1 MVSGYPNIRVIIY
14 IIIIIVT
21 NIFLLKNKLIDEI
34 EKNNF

>member
-21 NIFLLKNKLIDEI
+21 NTFLLKNKLIDEI